1 MNSAELAS
9 LLDQGL
15 LMEPEYRNGLSNHL
29 PMALV
34 ALDRLGAD
42 PNRLHEFAADYGQRL
57 VAMATTTPSPAWQG
71 EDWLKRRGD
80 RAAYPALRAFF
91 GDWLR
96 RDGKAAVL
104 RAALPALVSGSGG
117 AAFHG
122 LLRTSYAVDS
132 SHAGEL
138 AAGLAY
144 WACRHLPL
152 AEGLPEEPIEDN
164 VLAWAERLHR
174 TIPRPAAGRPLI
186 FQLMADVAATPGFA
200 AAAGDLRPTSATLR
214 DLATLAGR
222 CYLASRDFTVL
233 HLVTSCHG
241 LRLLLPHLDDP
252 EWALRRYALAF
263 GAALIASGV
272 APNVAAPTVEP
283 LAWSELTARACRSD
297 NDHVI
302 KLVYTCLSETQAYG
316 DESHRQIATLAVGA

>member
-1 MNSAELAS
+1 MGSAELAS

-15 LMEPEYRNGLSNHL
+15 LLEPEYRNGLSNHL

-34 ALDRLGAD
+34 ALEGLGAD
-42 PNRLHEFAADYGQRL
+42 PQRLHGFAAVYVQRL
-57 VAMATTTPSPAWQG
+57 VAMAATSPLPAWQG
-71 EDWLKRRGD
+71 EDWLTRRGD
-80 RAAYPALRAFF
+80 PAAYPELRTFF
-91 GDWLR
+91 AHWLR

-132 SHAGEL
+132 GHTGEL

-152 AEGLPEEPIEDN
+152 AEGLPDEPTEGD
-164 VLAWAERLHR
+164 VFAWAERLHR
-174 TIPRPAAGRPLI
+174 TIPRPAADRPLI
-186 FQLMADVAATPGFA
+186 FQRMADVAAPPGFA
-200 AAAGDLRPTSATLR
+200 ATAGDLLPTSTTLR
-214 DLATLAGR
+214 ELAALAGR
-222 CYLASRDFTVL
+222 CYLGSRDFTVL

-241 LRLLLPHLDDP
+241 LRLLMPHLDEP
-252 EWALRRYALAF
+252 EQALRHYALAF
-263 GAALIASGV
+263 GAALIASGTAPDV
-272 APNVAAPTVEP
+272 AGPSVEP

-297 NDHVI
+297 KDHVI
-302 KLVYTCLSETQAYG
+302 KLVYTCLRESQAYG
-316 DESHRQIATLAVGA
+316 DDSYRQMATLAVSV

>member
-9 LLDQGL
+9 LLDRGAVWG
-15 LMEPEYRNGLSNHL
+15 PEYRNGLSNHL

-34 ALDRLGAD
+34 ALEGLGAD
-42 PNRLHEFAADYGQRL
+42 PQRLHEFAAVYGQRL
-57 VAMATTTPSPAWQG
+57 AAMAATPRLPAEQG
-71 EDWLKRRGD
+71 DAWLTRRGD
-80 RAAYPALRAFF
+80 PAAYSELRVFF
-91 GDWLR
+91 ENWLR
-96 RDGKAAVL
+96 RDGKLAVL
-104 RAALPALVSGSGG
+104 REALPALVSGSGG

-132 SHAGEL
+132 GHAGEL

-152 AEGLPEEPIEDN
+152 AEGLRDEPTEGD
-164 VLAWAERLHR
+164 VVAWAERLHC
-174 TIPRPAAGRPLI
+174 TILRPAAGRPLI

-200 AAAGDLRPTSATLR
+200 AAAGDLRPTSMTLR
-214 DLATLAGR
+214 DLAALAGR
-222 CYLASRDFTVL
+222 RYLGSRDFTVL

-241 LRLLLPHLDDP
+241 LRLLMPYLAEP
-252 EWALRRYALAF
+252 ERALRHYALAF
-263 GAALIASGV
+263 GAALIASGT
-272 APNVAAPTVEP
+272 APDVAAPTVEP

-302 KLVYTCLSETQAYG
+302 KLVYTCLRESQAYG
-316 DESHRQIATLAVGA
+316 DDSYRQIATLAVGA